1 MTNPVFKLDVPYMAG
16 LFDGE
21 GSVYV
26 KQITEKRKGKNPCKV
41 WKIRMEMSMTD
52 KNVMELFHE
61 TLGVGTLRERKFLK
75 EYAKNWKQQYRWTC
89 SHRQALYVCK
99 LFWPYSIVK
108 LEKLEKIIDH
118 YEPDLQELGDNLV
131 DLELEREKRNV

>member
-1 MTNPVFKLDVPYMAG
+1 MNSNFHLDTAYMAG

-61 TLGVGTLRERKFLK
+61 TLGVGTLKERKFNNVPTHYK
-75 EYAKNWKQQYRWTC
+75 KQYRWMC
-89 SHRQALYVCK
+89 SHRQALQVCK
-99 LFWPYSIVK
+99 LFWPHSIVK
-108 LEKLEKIIDH
+108 LQNIEKIIDH
-118 YEPDLQELGDNLV
+118 YEPDLQGLGDNLV

>member
-1 MTNPVFKLDVPYMAG
+1 MNSNYHLDTAYMAG

-61 TLGVGTLRERKFLK
+61 TLGVGTLKERKFNTVPFHYK
-75 EYAKNWKQQYRWTC
+75 KQYRWMC
-89 SHRQALYVCK
+89 SHRQALKVCK
-99 LFWPYSIVK
+99 LFWPHSIVK
-108 LEKLEKIIDH
+108 LQNIEKIIHH
-118 YEPDLQELGDNLV
+118 YEPDIQSLDDNIV
-131 DLELEREKRNV
+131 DFALERELRE

>member
-21 GSVYV
+21 GSVYF

-41 WKIRMEMSMTD
+41 RKIRLEMSMTD
-52 KNVMELFHE
+52 QNVMELFHE
-61 TLGVGTLRERKFLK
+61 TLGVGTLKERKFNG

-118 YEPDLQELGDNLV
+118 YEPDLQGLGDNLV

>member
-1 MTNPVFKLDVPYMAG
+1 MNDNYHLDTAYMAG

-61 TLGVGTLRERKFLK
+61 TLGVGTLKERKFNNVPAHYK
-75 EYAKNWKQQYRWTC
+75 KQYRWMC
-89 SHRQALYVCK
+89 SHRQALQVCK
-99 LFWPYSIVK
+99 LFWPHSIVK
-108 LEKLEKIIDH
+108 LQNIEKIIDH
-118 YEPDLQELGDNLV
+118 YEPDIQSLDDNIV
-131 DLELEREKRNV
+131 DLAKERELRND

>member
-1 MTNPVFKLDVPYMAG
+1 MNSNYHLDTAYMAG

-61 TLGVGTLRERKFLK
+61 TLGVGTLKERKFNTVPSHYK
-75 EYAKNWKQQYRWTC
+75 KQYRWMC
-89 SHRQALYVCK
+89 SHRQALKVCK
-99 LFWPYSIVK
+99 LFWPHSIVK
-108 LEKLEKIIDH
+108 LQNIEKIIDH
-118 YEPDLQELGDNLV
+118 YEPDIQSLDDNIV
-131 DLELEREKRNV
+131 DFALERELRE

>member
-1 MTNPVFKLDVPYMAG
+1 MNNPVFKLDVPYMAG

-61 TLGVGTLRERKFLK
+61 TLGVGTLKERKFNK

-89 SHRQALYVCK
+89 SHRQALYVSK
-99 LFWPYSIVK
+99 LLWPYSIVK
-108 LEKLEKIIDH
+108 LQKLEKIINH
-118 YEPDLQELGDNLV
+118 YEPALQDLDDNVV
-131 DLELEREKRNV
+131 DLALERELRE

>member
-1 MTNPVFKLDVPYMAG
+1 MNSNYHLDTAYMAG

-61 TLGVGTLRERKFLK
+61 TLGVGTLKERKFNTVPFHYK
-75 EYAKNWKQQYRWTC
+75 KQYRWMC
-89 SHRQALYVCK
+89 SHRQALKVCK
-99 LFWPYSIVK
+99 LFWPHSIVK
-108 LEKLEKIIDH
+108 LQNIEKIIDH
-118 YEPDLQELGDNLV
+118 YEPDIQSLDDNIV
-131 DLELEREKRNV
+131 DFAMERELRND

>member
-1 MTNPVFKLDVPYMAG
+1 MNNNFHLDVSYMAG

-26 KQITEKRKGKNPCKV
+26 RQITEKRKNKNPCKV

-61 TLGVGTLRERKFLK
+61 TLGVGILKERKFNNVPAHYK
-75 EYAKNWKQQYRWTC
+75 KQYRWTC

-99 LFWPYSIVK
+99 LFWPHSIVK
-108 LEKLEKIIDH
+108 LHKIEQVIDH
-118 YEPDLQELGDNLV
+118 YEPDIQDLNDNV
-131 DLELEREKRNV
+131 IDLALERDTRNV

>member
-1 MTNPVFKLDVPYMAG
+1 MNDNFHLDVSYMAG

-26 KQITEKRKGKNPCKV
+26 RQITEKRKNKNPCKV

-61 TLGVGTLRERKFLK
+61 TLGVGILKERKFNNVPAHYK
-75 EYAKNWKQQYRWTC
+75 KQYRWMC
-89 SHRQALYVCK
+89 SHRQALQVCK
-99 LFWPYSIVK
+99 LFWPHSIVK
-108 LEKLEKIIDH
+108 LQNIEKIIDH
-118 YEPDLQELGDNLV
+118 YEPDIQSLDDNIV
-131 DLELEREKRNV
+131 DLAKERELRND

>member
-1 MTNPVFKLDVPYMAG
+1 MNDNFHLDVSYMAG

-26 KQITEKRKGKNPCKV
+26 RQITEKRKNKNPCKV

-61 TLGVGTLRERKFLK
+61 TLGVGILKERKFNNVPAHYK
-75 EYAKNWKQQYRWTC
+75 KQYRWTC

-99 LFWPYSIVK
+99 LFWPHSIVK
-108 LEKLEKIIDH
+108 LHKIEQVIDH
-118 YEPDLQELGDNLV
+118 YEPDIQDLNDNV
-131 DLELEREKRNV
+131 IDLALERDTRNV

>member
-1 MTNPVFKLDVPYMAG
+1 MGDTTISYLAG

-26 KQITEKRKGKNPCKV
+26 KQVTEKRKGKNPCKV

-61 TLGVGTLRERKFLK
+61 TLGVGTLKERKFNTVPAHYK
-75 EYAKNWKQQYRWTC
+75 KQYRWTC
-89 SHRQALYVCK
+89 SHRQALQVCK
-99 LFWPYSIVK
+99 LFWPHSIVK
-108 LEKLEKIIDH
+108 LQNIEKIIDH
-118 YEPDLQELGDNLV
+118 YEPNLQSLDDNVV
-131 DLELEREKRNV
+131 DLAMERELRDV

>member
-61 TLGVGTLRERKFLK
+61 TLGVGTLRERKFK
-75 EYAKNWKQQYRWTC
+75 GEYAKNWKKQYRWTC
-89 SHRQALYVCK
+89 SHRQALHVCK
-99 LFWPYSIVK
+99 LFWPHCIVK
-108 LEKLEKIIDH
+108 LDKIEKVIDH
-118 YEPDLQELGDNLV
+118 YEPDLQDLDDNV
-131 DLELEREKRNV
+131 IDFAMEREIRDA

>member
-1 MTNPVFKLDVPYMAG
+1 MNNNFHLDVSYMAG

-26 KQITEKRKGKNPCKV
+26 KQITEKRKNKNPCKV

-61 TLGVGTLRERKFLK
+61 TLGVGTLKERKFNTVPAHYK
-75 EYAKNWKQQYRWTC
+75 KQYRWTC

-99 LFWPYSIVK
+99 LFWPHSIVK
-108 LEKLEKIIDH
+108 LHKIEQVIDH
-118 YEPDLQELGDNLV
+118 YEPNLQDLDDNVV
-131 DLELEREKRNV
+131 DLAMERELRND

>member
-1 MTNPVFKLDVPYMAG
+1 MNDNFYLDVPYMAG

-26 KQITEKRKGKNPCKV
+26 KQVTEKRKGKNPCKV

-61 TLGVGTLRERKFLK
+61 TLGVGTLKERKFNTVPAHYK
-75 EYAKNWKQQYRWTC
+75 KQYRWMC
-89 SHRQALYVCK
+89 SHRQALKVCK

-108 LEKLEKIIDH
+108 LQNIEKIIDH
-118 YEPDLQELGDNLV
+118 YEPNLQSLDDNVV
-131 DLELEREKRNV
+131 DLAMERELRDV

>member
-1 MTNPVFKLDVPYMAG
+1 MNSNYHLDTAYMAG

-61 TLGVGTLRERKFLK
+61 TLGVGTLKERKFNTVPFHYK
-75 EYAKNWKQQYRWTC
+75 KQYRWMC
-89 SHRQALYVCK
+89 SHRQALKVCK
-99 LFWPYSIVK
+99 LFWPHSIVK
-108 LEKLEKIIDH
+108 LQNIEKIIDH
-118 YEPDLQELGDNLV
+118 YEPDIQSLDDNIV
-131 DLELEREKRNV
+131 DFALERELRE

>member
-1 MTNPVFKLDVPYMAG
+1 MNSNYHLDTAYMAG

-61 TLGVGTLRERKFLK
+61 TLGVGTLKERKFNTVPSHYK
-75 EYAKNWKQQYRWTC
+75 KQYRWMC
-89 SHRQALYVCK
+89 SHRQALKVCK
-99 LFWPYSIVK
+99 LFWPHSIVK
-108 LEKLEKIIDH
+108 LHKIEQIIDH
-118 YEPDLQELGDNLV
+118 YEPDLQGLGDNLV

>member
-1 MTNPVFKLDVPYMAG
+1 MNDNFHLDVSYMAG

-26 KQITEKRKGKNPCKV
+26 KQITEKRKNKNPCKV

-61 TLGVGTLRERKFLK
+61 TLGVGTLKERKFNTVPAHYK
-75 EYAKNWKQQYRWTC
+75 KQYRWTC

-99 LFWPYSIVK
+99 LFWPHSIVK
-108 LEKLEKIIDH
+108 LHKIEQVIDH
-118 YEPDLQELGDNLV
+118 YEPNLQDLDDNVV
-131 DLELEREKRNV
+131 DLAMERELRND

>member
-1 MTNPVFKLDVPYMAG
+1 MTNPVFKLDIPYMAG

-61 TLGVGTLRERKFLK
+61 TLGVGTLKERKFNNVPTHYK
-75 EYAKNWKQQYRWTC
+75 KQYRWMC
-89 SHRQALYVCK
+89 SHRQALQVCK
-99 LFWPYSIVK
+99 LFWPHSIVK
-108 LEKLEKIIDH
+108 LQNIEKIIDH
-118 YEPDLQELGDNLV
+118 YEPDIQSLDDSV
-131 DLELEREKRNV
+131 IDLALERERRNV